1 MIADIHITE
10 KSFGDKTLMRDVK
23 FSVDDGEKVGVVG
36 RNGVGK
42 STLFGILAGTDT
54 DYTGEVIFRRGITVA
69 STAQEHHGLGD
80 QTVLSYILA
89 GLPEYASLKKIIDEY
104 PETMG
109 DNIRKIEEYTQALE
123 RFDQKGFYQIEEKIE
138 RELDNFQLSGCGERP
153 LGSLSGGQ
161 KRLVEIVKIMHAG
174 AHLALIDEPTN
185 HMDYV
190 AKQQFIDWMSSQPRQ
205 AMLIITHDRDVL
217 GRVNRIIELK
227 DGGSV
232 SYRGN
237 YDAYLKQNAQ
247 ATAAGMNNFEQIEKR
262 MTNLKQKVLDYQR
275 LKEKSRNPGTIQKF
289 KRLEN
294 EARAELAELSEMDKP
309 TFWIDKE
316 SAGQLDYKSA
326 ERYGKFK
333 ARNIRLSMK
342 DAASRSQHVLVR
354 VEDVAVGVG
363 ERILFE
369 GVNID
374 LREGEAVELRGRN
387 GAGKTTLIRM
397 LLGSRLGSNSSPS
410 DSQQNSVRLSRKH
423 FFPQAGAP
431 PIDSAGALGAHSPE
445 RQSLQKKS
453 LTSQLEYTQKESE
466 MPLASDA
473 STAALPALEAVEETT
488 GRRTTAVTPPSAAR
502 AHSSLKSPL
511 EIPRERSAETS
522 ATRERFTVSGVEG
535 VTPAAPILY
544 SGNLFLD
551 PQVRVGVYEQEI
563 DERYLADPLELAIE
577 KLYLSR
583 DLSISE
589 TKIRQL
595 LADYLFTE
603 ADRMTPLARLSG
615 GQKARFQIIAMLAND
630 PQLLILDEPTNHLD
644 LPSIEELETALAKY
658 SGAILYVSHD
668 NYFRQEIGGE
678 VVQIGP
684 I

>member
-10 KSFGDKTLMRDVK
+10 KSFGDKTLMKDVK

-42 STLFGILAGTDT
+42 STLFGILSGKDT

-69 STAQEHHGLGD
+69 TTAQEHHGLGD
-80 QTVLSYILA
+80 QTVMSYILG
-89 GLPEYASLKKIIDEY
+89 GLPEYSKLKKIIDEY
-104 PETMG
+104 PLTMG
-109 DNIRKIEEYTQALE
+109 DNMRKIEEYTQALE
-123 RFDQKGFYQIEEKIE
+123 RFDQKGFYQVEEKIE
-138 RELDNFQLSGCGERP
+138 RELSKFQLDGYGNRRIS
-153 LGSLSGGQ
+153 SLSGGQ
-161 KRLVEIVKIMHAG
+161 KRLVEIVKIMHSE

-190 AKQQFIDWMSSQPRQ
+190 AKQQFIDWMNSQPHQ

-217 GRVNRIIELK
+217 GQVDRIVEIK
-227 DGGSV
+227 DGQAV

-247 ATAAGMNNFEQIEKR
+247 ATTAGMNNFEQIEKR
-262 MTNLKQKVLDYQR
+262 IVNLKQKVLDYQR

-294 EARAELAELSEMDKP
+294 EARAELAELSEMEKP

-316 SAGQLDYKSA
+316 SASQLDYKSA

-333 ARNIRLSMK
+333 SRNIRLSMK
-342 DAASRSQHVLVR
+342 DASSRSQHVLVR
-354 VEDVAVGVG
+354 AENVAVGIG

-369 GVNID
+369 DVNID
-374 LREGEAVELRGRN
+374 LREGEAIEIRGRN

-397 LLGSRLGSNSSPS
+397 
-410 DSQQNSVRLSRKH
+410 
-423 FFPQAGAP
+423 
-431 PIDSAGALGAHSPE
+431 I
-445 RQSLQKKS
+445 
-453 LTSQLEYTQKESE
+453 
-466 MPLASDA
+466 LAS
-473 STAALPALEAVEETT
+473 
-488 GRRTTAVTPPSAAR
+488 G
-502 AHSSLKSPL
+502 KSFDGGP
-511 EIPRERSAETS
+511 
-522 ATRERFTVSGVEG
+522 V
-535 VTPAAPILY
+535 LY
-544 SGNLFLD
+544 SGDIFLD
-551 PQVRVGVYEQEI
+551 PQVRIGVYEQEI
-563 DERYLADPLELAIE
+563 DERYLSDPLEKAIE
-577 KLYLSR
+577 KLYMSR
-583 DLSISE
+583 DLSISD

-595 LADYLFTE
+595 LADYLFTD

-644 LPSIEELETALAKY
+644 LPSIEELETALTKY

-668 NYFRQEIGGE
+668 NYFREKLGGK
-678 VVQIGP
+678 VVQIGAE
-684 I
+684 

>member
-10 KSFGDKTLMRDVK
+10 KSFGDKTLMKDVK

-42 STLFGILAGTDT
+42 STLFGILSGKDT

-69 STAQEHHGLGD
+69 TTAQEHHGLGE
-80 QTVLSYILA
+80 QTVMSYILG
-89 GLPEYASLKKIIDEY
+89 GLPEYSKLKKIIDEY
-104 PETMG
+104 PLTMG
-109 DNIRKIEEYTQALE
+109 DNMRKIEEYTQALE
-123 RFDQKGFYQIEEKIE
+123 RFDQKGFYQVEEKIE
-138 RELDNFQLSGCGERP
+138 RELSNFQLDGFGNRRIS
-153 LGSLSGGQ
+153 SLSGGQ
-161 KRLVEIVKIMHAG
+161 KRLVEIVKIMHSE

-190 AKQQFIDWMSSQPRQ
+190 AKQQFIDWMNSQPHQ

-217 GRVNRIIELK
+217 GQVDRIVEIK
-227 DGGSV
+227 DGQAV

-247 ATAAGMNNFEQIEKR
+247 ATTAGMNNFEQIEKR
-262 MTNLKQKVLDYQR
+262 IVNLKQKVLDYQR

-294 EARAELAELSEMDKP
+294 EARAELAELSEMEKP

-316 SAGQLDYKSA
+316 SASQLDYKSA

-333 ARNIRLSMK
+333 SRNIRLNMK
-342 DAASRSQHVLVR
+342 DASSRSQHVLVR
-354 VEDVAVGVG
+354 AENVAVGIG

-369 GVNID
+369 DVNID
-374 LREGEAVELRGRN
+374 LREGEAIEIRGRN

-397 LLGSRLGSNSSPS
+397 
-410 DSQQNSVRLSRKH
+410 
-423 FFPQAGAP
+423 
-431 PIDSAGALGAHSPE
+431 I
-445 RQSLQKKS
+445 
-453 LTSQLEYTQKESE
+453 
-466 MPLASDA
+466 LAS
-473 STAALPALEAVEETT
+473 
-488 GRRTTAVTPPSAAR
+488 G
-502 AHSSLKSPL
+502 KSFDGGP
-511 EIPRERSAETS
+511 
-522 ATRERFTVSGVEG
+522 V
-535 VTPAAPILY
+535 LY
-544 SGNLFLD
+544 SGDIFLD
-551 PQVRVGVYEQEI
+551 PQVRIGVYEQEI
-563 DERYLADPLELAIE
+563 DERYLSDPLEKAIE
-577 KLYLSR
+577 KLYMSR
-583 DLSISE
+583 DLSISD

-595 LADYLFTE
+595 LADYLFTD

-615 GQKARFQIIAMLAND
+615 GQKARFQIISMLAND

-668 NYFRQEIGGE
+668 NYFREKFGGK
-678 VVQIGP
+678 VVQIGAE
-684 I
+684 

>member
-10 KSFGDKTLMRDVK
+10 KSFGDKTLMKDVK

-42 STLFGILAGTDT
+42 STLFGILSGKDT

-69 STAQEHHGLGD
+69 TTAQEHHGLGE
-80 QTVLSYILA
+80 QTVMSYILG
-89 GLPEYASLKKIIDEY
+89 GLPEYSKLKKIIDEY
-104 PETMG
+104 PLTMG
-109 DNIRKIEEYTQALE
+109 DNMRKIEEYTQALE
-123 RFDQKGFYQIEEKIE
+123 RFDQKGFYQVEEKID
-138 RELDNFQLSGCGERP
+138 RELINFQLAGFGDRKIS
-153 LGSLSGGQ
+153 SLSGGQ
-161 KRLVEIVKIMHAG
+161 KRLVEIVKIMHSE

-190 AKQQFIDWMSSQPRQ
+190 AKQQFIDWMNSQPHQ

-217 GRVNRIIELK
+217 GQVDRIVEIK
-227 DGGSV
+227 DGQAV

-247 ATAAGMNNFEQIEKR
+247 ATTAGMNNFEQIEKR
-262 MTNLKQKVLDYQR
+262 IVNLKQKVLDYQR

-294 EARAELAELSEMDKP
+294 EARAELAELSEMEKP

-316 SAGQLDYKSA
+316 SASQLDYKSA

-333 ARNIRLSMK
+333 SRNIRLSMK
-342 DAASRSQHVLVR
+342 DASSRSQHVLVR
-354 VEDVAVGVG
+354 AENVAVGIG
-363 ERILFE
+363 EWILFE
-369 GVNID
+369 DVNID
-374 LREGEAVELRGRN
+374 LREGEAIEIRGRN

-397 LLGSRLGSNSSPS
+397 
-410 DSQQNSVRLSRKH
+410 
-423 FFPQAGAP
+423 
-431 PIDSAGALGAHSPE
+431 I
-445 RQSLQKKS
+445 
-453 LTSQLEYTQKESE
+453 
-466 MPLASDA
+466 LAS
-473 STAALPALEAVEETT
+473 
-488 GRRTTAVTPPSAAR
+488 G
-502 AHSSLKSPL
+502 KS
-511 EIPRERSAETS
+511 
-522 ATRERFTVSGVEG
+522 FDGG
-535 VTPAAPILY
+535 PILY
-544 SGNLFLD
+544 SGDIFLD
-551 PQVRVGVYEQEI
+551 PQVRIGVYEQEI
-563 DERYLADPLELAIE
+563 DERYLSDPLEKAIE
-577 KLYLSR
+577 KLYMSR
-583 DLSISE
+583 DLSISD

-595 LADYLFTE
+595 LADYLFTD

-668 NYFRQEIGGE
+668 NYFREKLGGK
-678 VVQIGP
+678 VVQIGAE
-684 I
+684 

>member
-10 KSFGDKTLMRDVK
+10 KSFGDKTLMKDVK

-42 STLFGILAGTDT
+42 STLFGILSGKDT
-54 DYTGEVIFRRGITVA
+54 DYTGEVIFRRGITVTT
-69 STAQEHHGLGD
+69 TAQEHHGLGD
-80 QTVLSYILA
+80 QTVMSYILG
-89 GLPEYASLKKIIDEY
+89 GLPEYSKLKKIIDEY
-104 PETMG
+104 PLTMG
-109 DNIRKIEEYTQALE
+109 DNMRKIEEYTQALE
-123 RFDQKGFYQIEEKIE
+123 RFDQKGFYQVEEKIE
-138 RELDNFQLSGCGERP
+138 RELSNFQLEGFGNRKIF
-153 LGSLSGGQ
+153 SLSGGQ
-161 KRLVEIVKIMHAG
+161 KRLVEIVKIMHSE

-190 AKQQFIDWMSSQPRQ
+190 AKQQFIDWMNSQPHQ

-217 GRVNRIIELK
+217 GQVDRIVEIK
-227 DGGSV
+227 DGQAV

-247 ATAAGMNNFEQIEKR
+247 ATTAGMNNFEQIEKR
-262 MTNLKQKVLDYQR
+262 IVNLKQKVLDYQR

-294 EARAELAELSEMDKP
+294 EARAELAELSEMEKP

-316 SAGQLDYKSA
+316 SVGQLDYKSA

-333 ARNIRLSMK
+333 SRNIRLSVK
-342 DAASRSQHVLVR
+342 DASSRSQHVLVR
-354 VEDVAVGVG
+354 AENVAVGIG

-369 GVNID
+369 DVNID
-374 LREGEAVELRGRN
+374 LREGEAIEIRGRN

-397 LLGSRLGSNSSPS
+397 
-410 DSQQNSVRLSRKH
+410 
-423 FFPQAGAP
+423 
-431 PIDSAGALGAHSPE
+431 I
-445 RQSLQKKS
+445 
-453 LTSQLEYTQKESE
+453 
-466 MPLASDA
+466 LAS
-473 STAALPALEAVEETT
+473 
-488 GRRTTAVTPPSAAR
+488 G
-502 AHSSLKSPL
+502 KSFDGGP
-511 EIPRERSAETS
+511 
-522 ATRERFTVSGVEG
+522 V
-535 VTPAAPILY
+535 LY
-544 SGNLFLD
+544 SGDIFLD
-551 PQVRVGVYEQEI
+551 PQVRIGVCEQEI
-563 DERYLADPLELAIE
+563 DERYLSDPLEKAIE
-577 KLYLSR
+577 KLYMSR
-583 DLSISE
+583 DLSISD

-595 LADYLFTE
+595 LADYLFTD

-668 NYFRQEIGGE
+668 NYFREKLGGK
-678 VVQIGP
+678 VAQIGAE
-684 I
+684 

>member
-10 KSFGDKTLMRDVK
+10 KSFGDKTLMKDVK

-42 STLFGILAGTDT
+42 STLFGILSGKDT

-69 STAQEHHGLGD
+69 TTAQEHHGLGE
-80 QTVLSYILA
+80 QTVMSYILG
-89 GLPEYASLKKIIDEY
+89 GLPEYSKLKKIIDEY
-104 PETMG
+104 PLTMG
-109 DNIRKIEEYTQALE
+109 DNMRKIEEYTQALE

-138 RELDNFQLSGCGERP
+138 RELSNFQLDGYGNRRIS
-153 LGSLSGGQ
+153 SLSGGQ
-161 KRLVEIVKIMHAG
+161 KRLVEIVKIMHSE

-190 AKQQFIDWMSSQPRQ
+190 AKQQFIDWMNSQPHQ

-217 GRVNRIIELK
+217 GQVDRIVEIK
-227 DGGSV
+227 DGQAV

-247 ATAAGMNNFEQIEKR
+247 ATTAGMNNFEQIEKR
-262 MTNLKQKVLDYQR
+262 IVNLKQKVLDYQR

-294 EARAELAELSEMDKP
+294 EARAELEELLEMEKP

-316 SAGQLDYKSA
+316 SASQLDYKSA

-333 ARNIRLSMK
+333 SRNIRLSMK
-342 DAASRSQHVLVR
+342 DASSRSQHVLVR
-354 VEDVAVGVG
+354 AENVAVGIS

-369 GVNID
+369 DVNID
-374 LREGEAVELRGRN
+374 LREGEAIEIRGRN

-397 LLGSRLGSNSSPS
+397 
-410 DSQQNSVRLSRKH
+410 
-423 FFPQAGAP
+423 
-431 PIDSAGALGAHSPE
+431 I
-445 RQSLQKKS
+445 
-453 LTSQLEYTQKESE
+453 
-466 MPLASDA
+466 LAS
-473 STAALPALEAVEETT
+473 
-488 GRRTTAVTPPSAAR
+488 G
-502 AHSSLKSPL
+502 KSFDGGP
-511 EIPRERSAETS
+511 
-522 ATRERFTVSGVEG
+522 V
-535 VTPAAPILY
+535 LY
-544 SGNLFLD
+544 SGDIFLD
-551 PQVRVGVYEQEI
+551 PQVRIGVYEQEI
-563 DERYLADPLELAIE
+563 DERYLSDPLEKAIE
-577 KLYLSR
+577 KLYMSR
-583 DLSISE
+583 DLSISD

-595 LADYLFTE
+595 LADYLFTD

-630 PQLLILDEPTNHLD
+630 PQLLVLDEPTNHLD

-668 NYFRQEIGGE
+668 NYFREKLGGK
-678 VVQIGP
+678 VVQIGAE
-684 I
+684 

>member
-10 KSFGDKTLMRDVK
+10 KSFGDKTLMKDVK

-42 STLFGILAGTDT
+42 STLFGILAGTDN

-69 STAQEHHGLGD
+69 TTAQEHHGLGD
-80 QTVLSYILA
+80 QTVMAYILS
-89 GLPEYASLKKIIDEY
+89 GLPEYSKLKKIIDEY
-104 PETMG
+104 PLTMG
-109 DNIRKIEEYTQALE
+109 DNMRKIEEYTQALE
-123 RFDQKGFYQIEEKIE
+123 RFDQKGFYQVEEKIE
-138 RELDNFQLSGCGERP
+138 RELSNFQLDGFGNRKIS
-153 LGSLSGGQ
+153 SLSGGQ
-161 KRLVEIVKIMHAG
+161 KRLVEIVKIMHSE

-190 AKQQFIDWMSSQPRQ
+190 AKQQFIDWMNSQPHQ

-217 GRVNRIIELK
+217 GQVDRIVEIK
-227 DGGSV
+227 DGQAI

-247 ATAAGMNNFEQIEKR
+247 ATTAGMNNFEQIEKR
-262 MTNLKQKVLDYQR
+262 IVNLKQKVLDYQR

-294 EARAELAELSEMDKP
+294 EARAELAELSEMEKP

-316 SAGQLDYKSA
+316 SASQLDYKSA

-333 ARNIRLSMK
+333 SRNIRLSMK
-342 DAASRSQHVLVR
+342 DASSRSQHVLVR
-354 VEDVAVGVG
+354 AENVAVGIG

-369 GVNID
+369 DVNID
-374 LREGEAVELRGRN
+374 LREGEAIEIRGRN

-397 LLGSRLGSNSSPS
+397 
-410 DSQQNSVRLSRKH
+410 
-423 FFPQAGAP
+423 
-431 PIDSAGALGAHSPE
+431 I
-445 RQSLQKKS
+445 
-453 LTSQLEYTQKESE
+453 
-466 MPLASDA
+466 LASGNSFD
-473 STAALPALEAVEETT
+473 
-488 GRRTTAVTPPSAAR
+488 G
-502 AHSSLKSPL
+502 
-511 EIPRERSAETS
+511 
-522 ATRERFTVSGVEG
+522 G
-535 VTPAAPILY
+535 PILY
-544 SGNLFLD
+544 SGDIFLD
-551 PQVRVGVYEQEI
+551 PQVRIGVYEQEI
-563 DERYLADPLELAIE
+563 DERYLSDPLEKAIE
-577 KLYLSR
+577 KLYMSR
-583 DLSISE
+583 DLSISD

-595 LADYLFTE
+595 LADYLFTD

-630 PQLLILDEPTNHLD
+630 PQLLVLDEPTNHLD

-668 NYFRQEIGGE
+668 NYFREKLGGK
-678 VVQIGP
+678 VVQIGAE
-684 I
+684 